1 MCKCLLNLLHNNV
14 AGRNITNC
22 KVSTDVR
29 WMDDPMLWCNEWK
42 QSSGDLKYMCWV
54 IFLIASSGYSHL
66 PSSFR
71 QTSLL
76 STALTMTSR
85 VSPALTGSSFPLHFL
100 LVSVG
105 LMVTLYNTCISPSYW
120 EEWKMTSCEYEKIL
134 IWHSWLHK
142 IMFEWIWN
150 KR

>member
-1 MCKCLLNLLHNNV
+1 MDGRSNV
-14 AGRNITNC
+14 
-22 KVSTDVR
+22 VVQ
-29 WMDDPMLWCNEWK
+29 WMK
-42 QSSGDLKYMCWV
+42 QQSSGNLKYMCWI

-105 LMVTLYNTCISPSYW
+105 LMVTWYNTCISPSYW
-120 EEWKMTSCEYEKIL
+120 ERVKNDIVWVWKNIHLTFLTAQNNVWKKDIIDSV
-134 IWHSWLHK
+134 S
-142 IMFEWIWN
+142 N
-150 KR
+150 